1 MLSRRNFFLNSVL
14 LGVAGIVPI
23 NVNGSPD
30 SSDKLVRLVD
40 SDSAQLLA
48 GVSQID
54 VTPTLGTIINGEFTN
69 RYAQSISDPL
79 FVKSLV
85 FKKGKELF
93 GFVVVDNTAMR
104 HDFIEDVKKRI
115 YEKTG
120 VTRGQILISCTHT
133 HTAGSVAD
141 LLLGHVDIEYTEKL
155 KNGIVKGF
163 VEALAKFQPVE
174 IGVGRVDVPEHVVCR
189 RYIMKEGYAKAVNP
203 ITGQR
208 EKVKTN
214 ARDVSEIVSRTST
227 PDPELSFLVVK
238 TLTGKYLSVLANYSL
253 HYVGD
258 FDENTISADY
268 FGKFADYLKQKL
280 NPDGEFVG
288 IMSNGTSG
296 DVNIWDFLEPN
307 RYPTEPH
314 AKSKLIAEDLA
325 NKLLAKLKSVKFQKD
340 VELTYAYDD
349 LNVATEKPSKNDLEA
364 AEKILKETNFSSI
377 STDKEQIKRIYAREQ
392 LLLADYPD
400 TVTFPIQTIKLGP
413 YVIGALGG
421 EIFAE
426 TGRKIKQDNPNY
438 LFTICLANDDVGYV
452 PPKHEFQY
460 GGYETWRNRTRFLTK
475 NSEEKIRLS
484 LDKTIKS
491 ISKVSK

>member
-1 MLSRRNFFLNSVL
+1 MFSRRDFLSKSAL
-14 LGVAGIVPI
+14 LGMAGVAPSSK
-23 NVNGSPD
+23 NHSPD
-30 SSDKLVRLVD
+30 LLNEWDNLMNSESSK
-40 SDSAQLLA
+40 LLA
-48 GVSQID
+48 SVSKVD
-54 VTPTLGTIINGEFTN
+54 VTPALGTIINGEFTN

-85 FKKGKELF
+85 FKRGKQLF

-120 VTRGQILISCTHT
+120 VTREQILISCTHT
-133 HTAGSVAD
+133 HAAGSVAD

-155 KNGIVKGF
+155 KHGIVKSF
-163 VEALAKFQPVE
+163 TEALTKFQPVE
-174 IGVGRVDVPEHVVCR
+174 IGVGRMDVPEHVVCR
-189 RYIMKEGYAKAVNP
+189 RYIMKEDYAKAINP

-214 ARDVSEIVSRTST
+214 ARDVSAIVARASK
-227 PDPELSFLVVK
+227 PDPELSFLAVK
-238 TLTGKYLSVLANYSL
+238 TVAGKYLSILANYSL

-268 FGKFADYLKQKL
+268 FGKFSDYLKQKL

-325 NKLLAKLKSVKFQKD
+325 NKLLAKLESVKFQRD
-340 VELTYAYDD
+340 VELSYSYED
-349 LNVATEKPSKNDLEA
+349 LPVITEKPGKNDLET
-364 AEKILKETNFSSI
+364 AEKVLKETNFTSI
-377 STDKEQIKRIYAREQ
+377 GNDKEQIKRIYAREQ

-400 TVTFPIQTIKLGP
+400 TVTFPVQTVKLGQ
-413 YVIGALGG
+413 YAIGALGG

-452 PPKHEFQY
+452 PPQHEFQL
-460 GGYETWRNRTRFLTK
+460 GGYETWRNRTRFLEH
-475 NSEEKIRLS
+475 NAEDKIRQS
-484 LDKTIKS
+484 LDKKIKS
-491 ISKVSK
+491 IAKASK